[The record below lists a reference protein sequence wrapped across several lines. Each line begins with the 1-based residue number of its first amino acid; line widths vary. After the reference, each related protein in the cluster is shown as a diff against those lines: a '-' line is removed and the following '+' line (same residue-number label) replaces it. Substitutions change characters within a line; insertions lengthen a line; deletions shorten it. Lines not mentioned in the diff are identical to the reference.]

1 MITIMYVIYWRIF
14 YKACSQKL
22 LQRFIIKFHSL
33 VSGIDIIFYALELD
47 LIGIKGTP
55 NAPFLIS
62 ILLVRHFA
70 HQMFF
75 SDKHA

>member
-33 VSGIDIIFYALELD
+33 ISGIDILFYALR
-47 LIGIKGTP
+47 
-55 NAPFLIS
+55 
-62 ILLVRHFA
+62 V
-70 HQMFF
+70 
-75 SDKHA
+75 